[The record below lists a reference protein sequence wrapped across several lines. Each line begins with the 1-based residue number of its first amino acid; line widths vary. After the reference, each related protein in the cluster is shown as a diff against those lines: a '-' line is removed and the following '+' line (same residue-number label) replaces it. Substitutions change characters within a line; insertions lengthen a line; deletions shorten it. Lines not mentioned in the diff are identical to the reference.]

1 MLHDKKISKS
11 SVKTHGIET
20 EPLTEAEKLTLL
32 RNYDD
37 RDPANKYLSRA
48 WLRKKREYLIRNW
61 DRLRKPKEPIS
72 FRERIERYMDAC
84 PAAISGQNGHDQTF
98 RVACILVQG
107 FDLSPEDAF
116 SFLSRYNQRC
126 QPQWSEKELRHKLSD
141 ADRAQ
146 SNKPRG
152 YLL

>member
-1 MLHDKKISKS
+1 KKVPKKSWDALGRPDGTTWRHKKTVNMLHDKKISKS
-11 SVKTHGIET
+11 SVKTHGIVT

-84 PAAISGQNGHDQTF
+84 PAAISGQNGHDQT
-98 RVACILVQG
+98 
-107 FDLSPEDAF
+107 
-116 SFLSRYNQRC
+116 
-126 QPQWSEKELRHKLSD
+126 
-141 ADRAQ
+141 
-146 SNKPRG
+146 
-152 YLL
+152 